1 MYIQVK
7 EEIGLNNHWETV
19 SQEKCEWTLLI
30 SKLDDVAVLGAIL
43 SVPIKFENMA
53 LPILKYEKP
62 NISLKEILRGGKGII
77 SEMVSKWISAI
88 GISPEK
94 LLENDFVGTSSNDK
108 KIKNLENYPLT
119 SDEFLKNI
127 DKTISCTALENLS
140 DFDPVLHNLNILR
153 QHFPFS
159 LKSSVLLCHL
169 TWEYMC
175 FWSKNLSKLEYLKA
189 GLNCLE
195 VFKKQDFGIKHGL
208 CCMLWNAHFK
218 IPLEAT
224 KKLLNKAGRLPKEKL
239 CLQDIGLSD
248 HDTPLFLEYS
258 QSFLKHFS
266 TSLEH
271 EKIDLKYEELLQDGL
286 IPLALLT
293 LEQNLANPI
302 LLKLHIELV
311 EILHMIAFF
320 NIKYQKPIQNLF
332 NTMSNQAFFT
342 EINKSLNYVIPEPDL
357 ILEKIRY
364 QFLEKLITA
373 SIDLIR
379 EDFEKNVFLNDHIFW
394 IEKIENF
401 AEKWKMD
408 LMALKRHQVPRYI
421 SYINKIC

>member
-1 MYIQVK
+1 M
-7 EEIGLNNHWETV
+7 NNQWETV

-43 SVPIKFENMA
+43 SVPKFENNA
-53 LPILKYEKP
+53 LPILNYEKP
-62 NISLKEILRGGKGII
+62 NISLKEILKGGKGII

-94 LLENDFVGTSSNDK
+94 LLEKELDVVVATTSSDDK
-108 KIKNLENYPLT
+108 KIKNLENYPL
-119 SDEFLKNI
+119 SSKELLKND
-127 DKTISCTALENLS
+127 DKTINVSLDKNL

-153 QHFPFS
+153 DHFPFS

-175 FWSKNLSKLEYLKA
+175 HWSKNLSDLEYLKA

-224 KKLLNKAGRLPKEKL
+224 KKLINKAGRLPKEKL

-248 HDTPLFLEYS
+248 HCTPLFLEYC
-258 QSFLKHFS
+258 QVFLEHFS
-266 TSLEH
+266 TSLDH
-271 EKIDLKYEELLQDGL
+271 EKVDLKFEELLQDGP

-293 LEQNLANPI
+293 LQQNLANPI
-302 LLKLHIELV
+302 LLNLHMDLV
-311 EILHMIAFF
+311 EILYFIAFF
-320 NIKYQKPIQNLF
+320 NLKYQKPVQNLF
-332 NTMSNQAFFT
+332 NGLSNQTFFT
-342 EINKSLNYVIPEPDL
+342 EINKNLNYVIPEPDL
-357 ILEKIRY
+357 ILHKIR
-364 QFLEKLITA
+364 FEFFEKLITA

-379 EDFEKNVFLNDHIFW
+379 EDFENVFLNDHIYW
-394 IEKIENF
+394 IEKIERF
-401 AEKWKMD
+401 ARKWNMD
-408 LMALKRHQVPRYI
+408 SMALKRHQVHRFVYF
-421 SYINKIC
+421 